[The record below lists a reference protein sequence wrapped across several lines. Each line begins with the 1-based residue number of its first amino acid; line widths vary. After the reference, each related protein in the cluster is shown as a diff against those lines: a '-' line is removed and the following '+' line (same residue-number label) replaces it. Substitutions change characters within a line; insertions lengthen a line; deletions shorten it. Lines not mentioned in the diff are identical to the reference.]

1 MFNKSDFIAELKFE
15 TTENGGRK
23 TPVQSNY
30 RPDIE
35 FENYRENWTSG
46 QQTYIGKEIV
56 YPGETI
62 NAEIKITGTE
72 YFSGRLFEG
81 MKFEFSEG
89 SRIIGFGKI
98 IKITNQN
105 LKSNTETNINLNLYP
120 KDILKKIEVQF
131 GESSGEIIWKFQGFI
146 KKNKSFRSARII
158 RAILYLSN
166 GNEVQIEKHIKQAET
181 DWRDILLWAEYD
193 ENDNQIRDFNNEFG
207 NENKKSTSNRVDG
220 SD

>member
-23 TPVQSNY
+23 TPAHSSY
-30 RPDIE
+30 RPHIE
-35 FENYRENWTSG
+35 FENYPEYLTSG

-56 YPGETI
+56 YPEETI
-62 NAEIKITGTE
+62 NAEIGILGTE
-72 YFSGRLFEG
+72 YFSGKLFKG
-81 MKFEFSEG
+81 MKFKFCEG
-89 SRIIGFGKI
+89 RHIIGFGEI
-98 IKITNQN
+98 IEIINQN
-105 LKSNTETNINLNLYP
+105 LKFDIETNINLNLYA

-131 GESSGEIIWKFQGFI
+131 GEKDGEIIRKLQYFI
-146 KKNKSFRSARII
+146 KKDKSFRSARII

-193 ENDNQIRDFNNEFG
+193 KNDNQIRDFNNEFG
-207 NENKKSTSNRVDG
+207 NENKIASR
-220 SD
+220 